1 MEVAWSVYQKMIS
14 AYRHTDLAKGKR
26 LMSRLI
32 GKIAT
37 GVPAGIEEI
46 ARLGRTLKRRRE
58 DILAYFD
65 HPGSSNGPT
74 EALNGRLEHLLGIA
88 QGSRNL
94 THYTARSLIH
104 TGGLRHQLTT

>member
-58 DILAYFD
+58 DVLAYFD

-94 THYTARSLIH
+94 THYTARGLIH
-104 TGGLRHQLTT
+104 TGGLRHQLAT